1 MRSALTAAK
10 SSPRSLQLEKACTQQ
25 RRPNAAKKIFL
36 IKKITREA
44 NLLGLYKL
52 QGWSLLGAS
61 WWLALGDC
69 LPLCT
74 DSTWR
79 RPRGWAEAP
88 LPWVS
93 PLQPFAK
100 GREESWNVSLVY
112 HNFQIT
118 GSTWLRSFQ
127 IEMLSSAKAN
137 IPCCK
142 LLEA

>member
-79 RPRGWAEAP
+79 RPRG
-88 LPWVS
+88 
-93 PLQPFAK
+93 
-100 GREESWNVSLVY
+100 
-112 HNFQIT
+112 
-118 GSTWLRSFQ
+118 
-127 IEMLSSAKAN
+127 
-137 IPCCK
+137 
-142 LLEA
+142 